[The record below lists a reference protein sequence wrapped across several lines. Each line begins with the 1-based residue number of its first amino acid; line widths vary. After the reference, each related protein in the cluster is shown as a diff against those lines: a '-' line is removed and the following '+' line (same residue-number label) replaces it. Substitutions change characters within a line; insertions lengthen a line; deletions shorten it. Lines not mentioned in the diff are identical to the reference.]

1 MGKRKSPGG
10 LGKKLGKEGSKKS
23 GRRVDDLL
31 EMFYKERQRRADE
44 GRNDTYDEI
53 VTELL
58 FLILFDLDG
67 LRTLL
72 SILGGCLFGVVITSL
87 LL

>member
-1 MGKRKSPGG
+1 MTKRKSPEG
-10 LGKKLGKEGSKKS
+10 LEKGSGNKRRKK
-23 GRRVDDLL
+23 RQNRVDDLL
-31 EMFYKERQRRADE
+31 EMFYEERQRRADE

-72 SILGGCLFGVVITSL
+72 SVFGGCLFGVIVTSL
-87 LL
+87 AL